1 MREEHVRFATSGPIA
16 GLLLIFIALAW
27 IYNLSIPLGEGPD
40 EPGHLAYGLF
50 LVREHRLPVQR
61 ATQAESDVPGEGHQP
76 PLAYLL
82 TTPALMWLPAEQQH
96 LALRANPDFI
106 WAGGNQAAAFVHV
119 PQTTWPEQAW
129 AWRLARLASTLAG
142 ACTVLCTYLATRQI
156 WPGERSTPLLAAAC
170 VAFNPQFLFIAALV
184 SNDALLAALSA
195 AVLWICLRVVRAA
208 EPSRV
213 TAFLLLGLLFG
224 LALLTKQ
231 SALLLGPLLLWAT
244 WRNASFQML
253 TPRRQGAK
261 PATKPLRLGAL
272 ASMRSVL
279 YAKCEQLH
287 WWRMVR
293 NSIAWAGTALLVAG
307 GWYWRNQQLYGDP
320 FAAALFRSHFASQPF
335 AWGDPAAWS
344 GGLSQLVGSF
354 WARFGWMNIHPPDW
368 ALWFYWGVMGLGL
381 LGWLLP
387 SRKPASRL
395 WAGPRILLGM
405 SAVWVLSFVATTGLV
420 AWQGRL
426 LFPAL
431 AAVGIGL
438 AGGMARTRV
447 AWGVVAIMLGIAISM
462 PYMVIGVGY

>member
-1 MREEHVRFATSGPIA
+1 MGQRFASTGPIV

-27 IYNLSIPLGEGPD
+27 LYNLSIPLGEGPD

-50 LVREHRLPVQR
+50 LVREHQLPVQR

-82 TTPALMWLPAEQQH
+82 TTPALAWLPPEQQH

-106 WAGGNQAAAFVHV
+106 WAGGDEAAAFLHR

-142 ACTVLCTYLATRQI
+142 ACTVLCTYLAARQL
-156 WPGERSTPLLAAAC
+156 WPGKRSTPLLAAAC

-184 SNDALLAALSA
+184 SNDTLLAALSA

-208 EPSRV
+208 QPSRIG
-213 TAFLLLGLLFG
+213 AFLLLGLLFG

-231 SALLLGPLLLWAT
+231 SALLLGPLILWAA
-244 WRNASFQML
+244 WRNAGGDL
-253 TPRRQGAK
+253 RRMG
-261 PATKPLRLGAL
+261 RS
-272 ASMRSVL
+272 SM
-279 YAKCEQLH
+279 
-287 WWRMVR
+287 
-293 NSIAWAGTALLVAG
+293 AWGGTALLVAG

-368 ALWFYWGVMGLGL
+368 ALWFYWAIMGLAL
-381 LGWLLP
+381 RGWLRP
-387 SRKPASRL
+387 SRDPATQL
-395 WAGPRILLGM
+395 WAGPLILLGM
-405 SAVWVLSFVATTGLV
+405 SAVWLLSFVATTGLV

-426 LFPAL
+426 FFPAIS
-431 AAVGIGL
+431 AVGLVL
-438 AGGMARTRV
+438 AGGMARTRLG
-447 AWGVVAIMLGIAISM
+447 WGVAAIMLGMAIFM
-462 PYMVIGVGY
+462 PYGVIGVGY